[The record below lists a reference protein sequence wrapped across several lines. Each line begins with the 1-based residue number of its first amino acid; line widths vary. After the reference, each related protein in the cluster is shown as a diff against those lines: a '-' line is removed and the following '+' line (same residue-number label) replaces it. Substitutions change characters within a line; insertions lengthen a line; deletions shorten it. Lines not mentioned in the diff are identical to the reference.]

1 MLKTEIAS
9 LMNETGRMFDWSQKV
24 EYKLNMN
31 AEDKEISQV
40 VDAWAKEIGEKGA
53 DPNLEISNYI
63 IKTVAPEVYDVPD
76 ELLDAMFD
84 RGSIGEFDDYKI
96 IESAKNTLVAHEASK
111 GGTVDKSYIDISK
124 TVPTW
129 KHRQVESEISY
140 VDLRRNGF
148 KTIAGLTVFAEEA
161 LKNKLFFDV
170 FSIVDAAITGGD
182 QVINAGA
189 SLTITAMDALALY
202 LGENGENPMSVSL
215 TKYAQAIAKMSGYST
230 FMSDRMKED
239 FNRYGLINLYNGVKI
254 GAISSAKKTGD
265 NQMLLAD
272 KRIYGIAG
280 KIGLLDMRGQL
291 RVYES
296 FDNKREVIELKLT
309 GFEYGLSINKIEKI
323 AKVVIS

>member
-239 FNRYGLINLYNGVKI
+239 FNRYGLVNLYNGVKI

>member
-9 LMNETGRMFDWSQKV
+9 LMNESGRMFDWAQKV
-24 EYKLNMN
+24 EYKLNMDS
-31 AEDKEISQV
+31 EDKEISQV

-129 KHRQVESEISY
+129 KHRQIESEISY

-239 FNRYGLINLYNGVKI
+239 FNRYGLVNLYNGVKI

-291 RVYES
+291 RVYQT
-296 FDNKREVIELKLT
+296 FDNKREVVELKLT
-309 GFEYGLSINKIEKI
+309 G
-323 AKVVIS
+323 

>member
-202 LGENGENPMSVSL
+202 LGENGENPMSISL

-239 FNRYGLINLYNGVKI
+239 FNRYGLVNLYNGVKI